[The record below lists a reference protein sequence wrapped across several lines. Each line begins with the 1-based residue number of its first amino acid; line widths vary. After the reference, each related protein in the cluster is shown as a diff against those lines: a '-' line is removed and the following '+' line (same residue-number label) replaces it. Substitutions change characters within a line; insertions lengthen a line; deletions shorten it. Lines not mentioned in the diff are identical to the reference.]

1 MSETIDST
9 QKNGVYLCSFN
20 CNHDSD
26 NENDDQLVSD
36 LNEKKR
42 GRSKKN
48 ASKTQSESTYKSSET
63 FILFQHAY
71 SLHKAYSTLSNEL
84 EIQPLSVFRKF
95 FTNK

>member
-9 QKNGVYLCSFN
+9 QKDGVYLCSFN
-20 CNHDSD
+20 RNHDSD

-48 ASKTQSESTYKSSET
+48 ASKT
-63 FILFQHAY
+63 
-71 SLHKAYSTLSNEL
+71 
-84 EIQPLSVFRKF
+84 
-95 FTNK
+95 